1 MKYIKIKKIAFGMLF
16 VNYFFNMASANDN
29 VKLITNHIKGQA
41 PLVFS
46 PSIVSGEIAKKYE
59 KSVDIAVYTN
69 DGNELAKNKRP
80 KVGDTVELSYYLH
93 DQDGDN
99 DRFPHYTA
107 ASVMF
112 GYKNSNNKI
121 NWEKAEK
128 IILPSNVNS
137 RAIKVRWDI
146 SQGAVGSRL
155 VYRITPIT
163 LYGDPRIGDTL
174 VGLIDSSSTPR
185 LFDDPNDPEISSFP
199 IRNEGTGGGKSI
211 QDSTVRD
218 IDEGSKIML
227 YHATLEN
234 GQITV
239 GNQFGDNDIPKVS
252 NYYVVK
258 VVDENNVDITAKYN
272 YVWSLVDQAY
282 NLLGAS
288 IAEEDVI
295 NLVTEDIDV
304 SGYEN
309 RICDIVYKIPVNS
322 KLKSKN
328 NVGWL
333 NRNAGAQGYHL
344 KVEATYKGNGSAQCP
359 YQGQSNN

>member
-16 VNYFFNMASANDN
+16 VNYFFNIASADNN
-29 VKLITNHIKGQA
+29 VKLITNHIKGRA
-41 PLVFS
+41 PVVFA
-46 PSIVSGEIAKKYE
+46 PSIASADPGIVYKQ
-59 KSVDIAVYTN
+59 SVDIAVYTV
-69 DGNELAKNKRP
+69 DGKVLDNNKRP
-80 KVGDTVELSYYLH
+80 RVGDALELSYYLH
-93 DQDGDN
+93 DDDGDN
-99 DRFPHYTA
+99 DRFPFYTA

-112 GYKNSNNKI
+112 GYKNGDKI
-121 NWEKAEK
+121 TWEKSKK
-128 IILPSNVNS
+128 IIPVANYPRKISVQ
-137 RAIKVRWDI
+137 WDI
-146 SQGAVGSRL
+146 PQDAVGSRL
-155 VYRITPIT
+155 AYRITPIA
-163 LYGDPRIGDTL
+163 LYGDPRIGVTL
-174 VGLIDSSSTPR
+174 VGLIDSSSDPK
-185 LFDDPNDPEISSFP
+185 LFTDPNDPEISSFP
-199 IRNEGTGGGKSI
+199 EKNEGTGGGKSI
-211 QDSTVRD
+211 QDSTVKD

-272 YVWSLVDQAY
+272 YVWSLVDQSY
-282 NLLGAS
+282 GA
-288 IAEEDVI
+288 IGANKAEEDVI

-304 SGYEN
+304 SGYQN

-328 NVGWL
+328 SVGWL
-333 NRNAGAQGYHL
+333 NRSAGAQGYHL

>member
-29 VKLITNHIKGQA
+29 VKLITDHIKGRA
-41 PLVFS
+41 PLVFA
-46 PSIVSGEIAKKYE
+46 PSIVSGEIAKNYE
-59 KSVDIAVYTN
+59 KSVDIAVYTS
-69 DGNELAKNKRP
+69 DGNELAKDKRP

-112 GYKNSNNKI
+112 GYLDSNYKTT
-121 NWEKAEK
+121 WEKAEK

-146 SQGAVGSRL
+146 SQGAAGSRL
-155 VYRITPIT
+155 IYRITPIT

-174 VGLIDSSSTPR
+174 VGLIDSSRPPR
-185 LFDDPNDPEISSFP
+185 SFGDPNDPGISSFP
-199 IRNEGTGGGKSI
+199 FTDGTGGGKSI
-211 QDSTVRD
+211 QNSKVRD
-218 IDEGSKIML
+218 IDDGSKIML

-234 GQITV
+234 GQINV

-258 VVDENNVDITAKYN
+258 VVDENNVDVTDKYN
-272 YVWSLVDQAY
+272 YVWSLVNQAFGSI
-282 NLLGAS
+282 GANY
-288 IAEEDVI
+288 AEQDVI

-304 SGYEN
+304 SGYQN

-322 KLKSKN
+322 KLKSKDS
-328 NVGWL
+328 VGWL
-333 NRNAGAQGYHL
+333 NRIAGAQGYHL

>member
-16 VNYFFNMASANDN
+16 VNYFFNIASADNN
-29 VKLITNHIKGQA
+29 VKLITNHIKGRA
-41 PLVFS
+41 PVVFA
-46 PSIVSGEIAKKYE
+46 PSIASADPGIVYKQ
-59 KSVDIAVYTN
+59 SVDIAVYTV
-69 DGNELAKNKRP
+69 DGKVLDNNKRP
-80 KVGDTVELSYYLH
+80 RVGDALELSYYLH
-93 DQDGDN
+93 DEDGDN
-99 DRFPHYTA
+99 DRFPFYTA

-112 GYKNSNNKI
+112 GYKNGDKI
-121 NWEKAEK
+121 TWEKSKK
-128 IILPSNVNS
+128 IIPVANYP
-137 RAIKVRWDI
+137 RKI
-146 SQGAVGSRL
+146 SVQWNIPQDAVGSRL
-155 VYRITPIT
+155 AYRITPIA
-163 LYGDPRIGDTL
+163 LYGDPRIGVTL
-174 VGLIDSSSTPR
+174 VGLIDSSSDPK
-185 LFDDPNDPEISSFP
+185 LFTNPNDPEISSFP
-199 IRNEGTGGGKSI
+199 EKNEGTGGGKSI

-218 IDEGSKIML
+218 IDEDSKIML

-272 YVWSLVDQAY
+272 YVWSLVDQSYDAI
-282 NLLGAS
+282 GANK
-288 IAEEDVI
+288 AEEDVI

-304 SGYEN
+304 SGYQN

-328 NVGWL
+328 SVGWL
-333 NRNAGAQGYHL
+333 NRSAGAQGYHL

-359 YQGQSNN
+359 

>member
-16 VNYFFNMASANDN
+16 VNYFFNIASADNN
-29 VKLITNHIKGQA
+29 VKLITNHIKGRA
-41 PLVFS
+41 PVVFA
-46 PSIVSGEIAKKYE
+46 PSIASADPGIVYKQ
-59 KSVDIAVYTN
+59 SVDIAVYTV
-69 DGNELAKNKRP
+69 DGKVLDNNKRP
-80 KVGDTVELSYYLH
+80 RVGDALELSYYLH
-93 DQDGDN
+93 DEDGDN
-99 DRFPHYTA
+99 DRFPFYTA

-112 GYKNSNNKI
+112 GYKNGDKI
-121 NWEKAEK
+121 TWEKSKK
-128 IILPSNVNS
+128 IIPVANYPRKISVQ
-137 RAIKVRWDI
+137 WDI
-146 SQGAVGSRL
+146 PQDAVGSRL
-155 VYRITPIT
+155 AYRITPIA
-163 LYGDPRIGDTL
+163 LYGDPRIGVTL
-174 VGLIDSSSTPR
+174 VGLIDSSSDPK
-185 LFDDPNDPEISSFP
+185 LFTDPNDPEISSFP
-199 IRNEGTGGGKSI
+199 EKNEGTGGGKSI
-211 QDSTVRD
+211 QDSTVKD

-272 YVWSLVDQAY
+272 YVWSLVDQSY
-282 NLLGAS
+282 GA
-288 IAEEDVI
+288 IGANKAEEDVI

-304 SGYEN
+304 SGYQN

-328 NVGWL
+328 SVGWL
-333 NRNAGAQGYHL
+333 NRSAGAQGYHL

-359 YQGQSNN
+359 

>member
-16 VNYFFNMASANDN
+16 VNYFFNMASADNN
-29 VKLITNHIKGQA
+29 VKLITNHIKGRA
-41 PLVFS
+41 PVVFA
-46 PSIVSGEIAKKYE
+46 PSIVSGEIAKNYE

-93 DQDGDN
+93 DDDGDN
-99 DRFPHYTA
+99 DRFPFYTA

-112 GYKNSNNKI
+112 GYKNGDKI
-121 NWEKAEK
+121 TWEKSEK
-128 IILPSNVNS
+128 IIPVANYP
-137 RAIKVRWDI
+137 RKI
-146 SQGAVGSRL
+146 SVQWNIPQGAVGSRL
-155 VYRITPIT
+155 AYRITPIA
-163 LYGDPRIGDTL
+163 LYGDPRIGVTL
-174 VGLIDSSSTPR
+174 VGLIDSSSDPK
-185 LFDDPNDPEISSFP
+185 LFTDPNDPEISSFP
-199 IRNEGTGGGKSI
+199 EKNEGTGGGKSI
-211 QDSTVRD
+211 QDSTVKD

-272 YVWSLVDQAY
+272 YVWSLVDQSY
-282 NLLGAS
+282 GA
-288 IAEEDVI
+288 IGANKAEEDVI

-304 SGYEN
+304 SGYQN

-328 NVGWL
+328 SVGWL
-333 NRNAGAQGYHL
+333 NRSAGAQGYHL
-344 KVEATYKGNGSAQCP
+344 KVEATYKGNGAAQCP

>member
-16 VNYFFNMASANDN
+16 VNYFFNIASADNN
-29 VKLITNHIKGQA
+29 VKLITNHIKGRA
-41 PLVFS
+41 PVVFA
-46 PSIVSGEIAKKYE
+46 PSIASADPGIVYKQ
-59 KSVDIAVYTN
+59 SVDIAVYTV
-69 DGNELAKNKRP
+69 DGKVLDNNKRP
-80 KVGDTVELSYYLH
+80 RVGDALELSYYLH
-93 DQDGDN
+93 DDDGDN
-99 DRFPHYTA
+99 DRFPFYTA

-112 GYKNSNNKI
+112 GYKNGDKI
-121 NWEKAEK
+121 TWEKSEK
-128 IILPSNVNS
+128 IIPVANYP
-137 RAIKVRWDI
+137 RKI
-146 SQGAVGSRL
+146 SVQWNIPQGSVGSRL
-155 VYRITPIT
+155 AYRITPIA

-174 VGLIDSSSTPR
+174 VGLIDSSSDPK
-185 LFDDPNDPEISSFP
+185 LFTDPNDPEISSFP
-199 IRNEGTGGGKSI
+199 EKNEGTGGGKSI
-211 QDSTVRD
+211 QDSTVKD

-272 YVWSLVDQAY
+272 YVWSLVDQSY
-282 NLLGAS
+282 GA
-288 IAEEDVI
+288 IGANKAEEDVI

-304 SGYEN
+304 SGYQN

-328 NVGWL
+328 SVGWL
-333 NRNAGAQGYHL
+333 NRSAGAQGYHL
-344 KVEATYKGNGSAQCP
+344 KVEATYKGNGSAQC
-359 YQGQSNN
+359 SN

>member
-16 VNYFFNMASANDN
+16 VNYFFNIASADNN
-29 VKLITNHIKGQA
+29 VKLITNHIKGRA
-41 PLVFS
+41 PVVFA
-46 PSIVSGEIAKKYE
+46 PSIASADPGIVYKQ
-59 KSVDIAVYTN
+59 SVDIAVYTV
-69 DGNELAKNKRP
+69 DGKVLDNNKRP
-80 KVGDTVELSYYLH
+80 RVGDALELSYYLH
-93 DQDGDN
+93 DEDGDN
-99 DRFPHYTA
+99 DRFPFYTA

-112 GYKNSNNKI
+112 GYKNGNKI
-121 NWEKAEK
+121 IWEKSEK
-128 IILPSNVNS
+128 IIPVANYP
-137 RAIKVRWDI
+137 RKI
-146 SQGAVGSRL
+146 SVQWNIPQGSVGSRL
-155 VYRITPIT
+155 AYRITPIA
-163 LYGDPRIGDTL
+163 LYGDPRIGVTL
-174 VGLIDSSSTPR
+174 VGLIDSSSDPK
-185 LFDDPNDPEISSFP
+185 LFTDPNDPEISSFP
-199 IRNEGTGGGKSI
+199 EKNEGTGGGKSI
-211 QDSTVRD
+211 QDSTVKD

-272 YVWSLVDQAY
+272 YVWSLVDQSYDAI
-282 NLLGAS
+282 GANK
-288 IAEEDVI
+288 AEEDVI

-304 SGYEN
+304 SGYQN

-328 NVGWL
+328 SVGWL
-333 NRNAGAQGYHL
+333 NRSAGAQGYHL

-359 YQGQSNN
+359 